1 MSLLHSRR
9 EALSSYMFFFLMVP
23 KFIVLL
29 QKYLEELNPRN
40 LLENI
45 FVYHWR
51 NTVSFKEKS
60 CYFVEIYPQNSDCWI
75 HFKDIDVN
83 THNIRFH

>member
-40 LLENI
+40 LLENKHI
-45 FVYHWR
+45 CLSLAEY
-51 NTVSFKEKS
+51 SF
-60 CYFVEIYPQNSDCWI
+60 I
-75 HFKDIDVN
+75 
-83 THNIRFH
+83 